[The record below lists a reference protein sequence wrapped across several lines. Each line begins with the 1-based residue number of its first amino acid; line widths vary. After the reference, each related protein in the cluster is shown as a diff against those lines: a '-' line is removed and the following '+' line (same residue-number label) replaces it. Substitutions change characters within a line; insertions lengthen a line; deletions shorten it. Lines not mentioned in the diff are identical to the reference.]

1 MDRESG
7 KMGIERSAFTVG
19 PTGKGV
25 GISSLTS
32 VRSYTPD
39 VKGLDPNEP
48 FQFQGGS
55 ITPTLNNSVPRA
67 ENSNL
72 RLFFVVYQDRSIS
85 AKPTVEIEFLQ
96 NGKSL
101 TKVPMQLPD
110 ADAQGRIPYVMTVPA
125 AAIPPG
131 VYQVR
136 AAARQGDTESV
147 TQTDVK
153 IEAK

>member
-1 MDRESG
+1 
-7 KMGIERSAFTVG
+7 
-19 PTGKGV
+19 
-25 GISSLTS
+25 
-32 VRSYTPD
+32 
-39 VKGLDPNEP
+39 VKGLDPNEA

-67 ENSNL
+67 ENSVV
-72 RLFFVVYQDRSIS
+72 RLFFVVYQDSSIS
-85 AKPTVEIEFLQ
+85 AKATVEIEFLQ

-136 AAARQGDTESV
+136 ATAKQGDTESSA
-147 TQTDVK
+147 QTDIQ
-153 IEAK
+153 IEPK